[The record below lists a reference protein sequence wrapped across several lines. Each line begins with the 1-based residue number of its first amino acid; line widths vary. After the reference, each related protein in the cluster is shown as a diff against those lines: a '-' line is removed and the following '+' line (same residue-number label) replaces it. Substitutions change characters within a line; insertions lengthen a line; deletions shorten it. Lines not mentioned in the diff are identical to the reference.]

1 MVLTGLE
8 VVAVGSL
15 IAGAVSAIN
24 STSARKNARKERQA
38 QAQTKAYGKDYEL
51 EEDDTNLGPGAV
63 SWKVESRERA
73 RGRAGYREESR
84 SRSRSR
90 SQPSWRSRSRS
101 MPRSRSSSTHVYIE
115 SGKSFGPL
123 KRVDT
128 QGWSR
133 ERHEDESRGISSRR
147 SYANSRLSMG
157 AYQLKGRYREHSQ
170 SRSRSRSR
178 SRRTHKLGGKRSNS
192 KKILQGGI
200 GLALAGAAVIG
211 IAQYSSNRRDQHT
224 ERRREEFNRHRDS
237 DRRRGRDW

>member
-38 QAQTKAYGKDYEL
+38 QSRTKAYGKDYEL

-63 SWKVESRERA
+63 DWKVESRERA

-84 SRSRSR
+84 SRSRSRSRGR

-115 SGKSFGPL
+115 SGRSFGPL

-133 ERHEDESRGISSRR
+133 ESHEDESRGISSRR
-147 SYANSRLSMG
+147 SYADSRLSMG
-157 AYQLKGRYREHSQ
+157 TYQLKSRYREHSQ

-178 SRRTHKLGGKRSNS
+178 SRRTHKSGGKRSDS

-200 GLALAGAAVIG
+200 GLALVGAAVIG
-211 IAQYSSNRRDQHT
+211 IAQYGSNHRDKHT
-224 ERRREEFNRHRDS
+224 QRRREEFNRYRDS
-237 DRRRGRDW
+237 DRR